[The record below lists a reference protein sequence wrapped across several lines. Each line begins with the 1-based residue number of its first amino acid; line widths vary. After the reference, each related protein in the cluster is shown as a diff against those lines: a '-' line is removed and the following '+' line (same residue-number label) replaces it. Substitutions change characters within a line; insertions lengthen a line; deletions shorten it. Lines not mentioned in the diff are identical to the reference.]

1 MRCFIGIP
9 LPNNVVS
16 GLVKAE
22 ECFKKVD
29 ARMSIVR
36 GANMHVTLVFL
47 DEINDTAKIIESL
60 SKVKFKQFK
69 ASVKDLSFFPKS
81 GYIRVVHSPV
91 NVGAKDVIALY
102 DSIVG
107 ALGVAREEHFNPHV
121 TLSRVKFVKST
132 NELSRACFGVKFE
145 EEFVVSSFNLY
156 KSELTHGGS
165 VYEVIAS
172 FKGE

>member
-9 LPNNVVS
+9 LPKNVVDR
-16 GLVKAE
+16 LVKAE
-22 ECFKKVD
+22 ACFSKVD

-36 GANMHVTLVFL
+36 GSNMHVTLVFL
-47 DEINDTAKIIESL
+47 DEVSDVSKITDSL
-60 SKVKFKQFK
+60 SKVKFKPFK

-81 GYIRVVHSPV
+81 GYIRVIHSPV
-91 NVGAKDVIALY
+91 NVGSKEVCSLY
-102 DSIVG
+102 DSIIG
-107 ALGVAREEHFNPHV
+107 ALGIPCEERFSPHV

-132 NELSRACFGVKFE
+132 NELSRACFGVRFE
-145 EEFVVSSFNLY
+145 EEFFVSSFNLY
-156 KSELTHGGS
+156 KSELTPDGS